1 MTKDLRA
8 TARLFDVAN
17 TDDEVIDSLERLL
30 DTLKRARQ
38 AKAELAGLPPAELR
52 ATLMFRANRQSG
64 WAGGVEAARNL
75 HGLLHRGL
83 HVSQEDGVL
92 LGGHP
97 AGAQFAGAGVL
108 GA

>member
-1 MTKDLRA
+1 MNVQMTKDLRA

-52 ATLMFRANRQSG
+52 ATLMFRANRRAS
-64 WAGGVEAARNL
+64 R
-75 HGLLHRGL
+75 
-83 HVSQEDGVL
+83 
-92 LGGHP
+92 
-97 AGAQFAGAGVL
+97 
-108 GA
+108 

>member
-38 AKAELAGLPPAELR
+38 AKAELPPAELR
-52 ATLMFRANRQSG
+52 ATLMFRANRRAS
-64 WAGGVEAARNL
+64 R
-75 HGLLHRGL
+75 
-83 HVSQEDGVL
+83 
-92 LGGHP
+92 
-97 AGAQFAGAGVL
+97 
-108 GA
+108 